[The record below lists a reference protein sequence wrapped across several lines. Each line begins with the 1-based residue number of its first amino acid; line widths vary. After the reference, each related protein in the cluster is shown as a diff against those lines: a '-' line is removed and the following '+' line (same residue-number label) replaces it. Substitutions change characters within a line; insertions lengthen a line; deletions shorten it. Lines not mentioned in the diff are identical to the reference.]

1 MLRCSVPF
9 GRAVKNIGMNNGALR
24 RAQISLNLK
33 GKPMEIS
40 KATLQSVKTIKPEQ
54 KPTTDKEDK
63 KLKESAKQL
72 EGLFLTFM
80 LKAMEKTV
88 PKFDDK
94 KNSNNLASMMFS
106 MVLGQDLSEKG
117 GVGLADFIYKNMK
130 EHQDKNI
137 QIPTQNWIGII
148 SDNKLISGRNHDQ

>member
-1 MLRCSVPF
+1 MQIN
-9 GRAVKNIGMNNGALR
+9 KTALHLG
-24 RAQISLNLK
+24 Q
-33 GKPMEIS
+33 
-40 KATLQSVKTIKPEQ
+40 TIKPEQ

-72 EGLFLTFM
+72 EGLFLSFM

-94 KNSNNLASMMFS
+94 KDSNNLASMMFS
-106 MVLGQDLSEKG
+106 MVLGEDIADKG

-130 EHQDKNI
+130 EHQDKNV
-137 QIPTQNWIGII
+137 QIPAQNWINII
-148 SDNKLISGRNHDQ
+148 SDKLISGRNHDQ

>member
-1 MLRCSVPF
+1 M
-9 GRAVKNIGMNNGALR
+9 NIA
-24 RAQISLNLK
+24 
-33 GKPMEIS
+33 
-40 KATLQSVKTIKPEQ
+40 KATLHAGKIIKPEP

-63 KLKESAKQL
+63 KLKESAQQL
-72 EGLFLTFM
+72 EGLFLSFM

-94 KNSNNLASMMFS
+94 KDSNTLVSMMFS
-106 MVLGQDLSEKG
+106 MVLGQDLSQKG

-137 QIPTQNWIGII
+137 AIPTQNWIDLV
-148 SDNKLISGRNHDQ
+148 SDKMISGRHHDQ

>member
-1 MLRCSVPF
+1 
-9 GRAVKNIGMNNGALR
+9 
-24 RAQISLNLK
+24 
-33 GKPMEIS
+33 MEIS
-40 KATLQSVKTIKPEQ
+40 KTTLQLGKTVKPEQ

-88 PKFDDK
+88 PKLDDGK
-94 KNSNNLASMMFS
+94 KSNTLPSMMFS
-106 MVLGQDLSEKG
+106 MVLGQDIAEKG

-130 EHQDKNI
+130 DHQDKNV
-137 QIPTQNWIGII
+137 QIPAQNWIDII
-148 SDNKLISGRNHDQ
+148 SDKLISGRNHDQ